1 MSEIGT
7 HRQVVDEARYGKGF
21 DSTFQSKPGRPGKTV
36 YVCREGQLVPKQS
49 VDGFMYLEA
58 MVRKAGEIDRNMR
71 QWEETIVRSLQIP
84 ERLLALKHTNQPCS
98 MGVKG

>member
-36 YVCREGQLVPKQS
+36 YVCRNGKLLPKSETEGFAYIEALV
-49 VDGFMYLEA
+49 LE
-58 MVRKAGEIDRNMR
+58 AGEIDRNLR
-71 QWEETIVRSLQIP
+71 RYEEMVVRGLRIP
-84 ERLLALKHTNQPCS
+84 ERQLALQHINQPCS
-98 MGVKG
+98 MSVKG